1 MMLHHKVDDDFR
13 ITKFYGITQDPVTEN
28 YVMVLKYA
36 NDGSLRKY
44 LDIKYYELNWKS
56 IFRHL
61 DDIVSGLNF
70 IHKKELIHRD
80 LHIGNMLKHENN
92 VAITDMGLCKPA
104 NCNLS
109 KNNIYGIL
117 PYIAPEILGGQ
128 NYTKAADIY
137 SFGINMYELI
147 SGLPPYYDLSHDNYL
162 AIKICQGLRPRFN
175 IKVPQLIV
183 QLIKRCLDANQLN
196 RPTAIEV
203 INILRKWQYKESDNE
218 TVELQKQI
226 KETEKINN
234 NSRVHIKPSTSL
246 GISYKSHSGAIYTSR
261 LLSFNNLPEPKNS
274 VDYYEQID
282 NIISKE
288 FSESLQINI
297 SQLNINENESSQI
310 NISQLN
316 IEEDN
321 QNSESESKRKNC
333 FLSQNDESESKRK
346 KIRIE

>member
-1 MMLHHKVDDDFR
+1 
-13 ITKFYGITQDPVTEN
+13 
-28 YVMVLKYA
+28 
-36 NDGSLRKY
+36 
-44 LDIKYYELNWKS
+44 
-56 IFRHL
+56 
-61 DDIVSGLNF
+61 
-70 IHKKELIHRD
+70 
-80 LHIGNMLKHENN
+80 
-92 VAITDMGLCKPA
+92 MGLCKPA

-246 GISYKSHSGAIYTSR
+246 GISYKSHSGAIYT
-261 LLSFNNLPEPKNS
+261 K
-274 VDYYEQID
+274 
-282 NIISKE
+282 
-288 FSESLQINI
+288 SLQINI
-297 SQLNINENESSQI
+297 SQLNINENG
-310 NISQLN
+310 
-316 IEEDN
+316 
-321 QNSESESKRKNC
+321 K
-333 FLSQNDESESKRK
+333 
-346 KIRIE
+346 